1 MRDGIHQE
9 NAHDTFLRRAR
20 VFQDLADAC
29 RSDEDRLR
37 EVTERP
43 KDVLREH
50 GVDVPTD
57 MDVNVVLNDHD
68 IFHLALPP
76 DPNQKLHDESL
87 MTVVGGGQ
95 TASTAGS
102 VGSLSTLPSTLGT
115 LGTAGSVG
123 SAAPGSPGS
132 GAG

>member
-1 MRDGIHQE
+1 MQNDIHQE
-9 NAHDTFLRRAR
+9 GAHDIFLRRAR
-20 VFQDLADAC
+20 VFQNLADAC

-50 GVDVPTD
+50 GVDVPVD

-68 IFHLALPP
+68 VFHLALPP
-76 DPNQKLHDESL
+76 DPNQMLHDEAL
-87 MTVVGGGQ
+87 MAIAGGGK

-102 VGSLSTLPSTLGT
+102 VGCAGSVPSTASTLS
-115 LGTAGSVG
+115 TAGSVG
-123 SAAPGSPGS
+123 SVDS
-132 GAG
+132 GGALPWA

>member
-1 MRDGIHQE
+1 MQDGIHQE

-76 DPNQKLHDESL
+76 DPNQMLQDEAL
-87 MTVVGGGQ
+87 MVVSGGGK
-95 TASTAGS
+95 TASSAGSVACAGTVPSTASTLSTAGS
-102 VGSLSTLPSTLGT
+102 VGSVDSGGALPW
-115 LGTAGSVG
+115 A
-123 SAAPGSPGS
+123 
-132 GAG
+132 

>member
-76 DPNQKLHDESL
+76 DPNQMLQDEAL
-87 MTVVGGGQ
+87 MVVSGGGK
-95 TASTAGS
+95 TASSAGSVACAGTVPSTASTLSTAGS
-102 VGSLSTLPSTLGT
+102 VGSVDTGGALPW
-115 LGTAGSVG
+115 A
-123 SAAPGSPGS
+123 
-132 GAG
+132 